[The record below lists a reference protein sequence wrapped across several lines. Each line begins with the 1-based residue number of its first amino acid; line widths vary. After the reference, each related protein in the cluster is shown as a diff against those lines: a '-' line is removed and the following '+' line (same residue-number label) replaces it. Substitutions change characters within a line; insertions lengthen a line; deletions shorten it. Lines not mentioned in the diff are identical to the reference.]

1 MLRGWQVFCRCAE
14 SSSHTG
20 PSIASHPSSTAPVFL
35 HSRLRAYPSRP
46 GGGHVPPFAL
56 IFNHAITTERP
67 AGVLPTTHTG
77 GHKQN
82 RTTGPS
88 QPASQ
93 SVKQTIQASSRPCRP
108 QENATKTFPL
118 AVSLGATANAAAGAY
133 SRPFVRCDEA
143 WSIRMA
149 PIKAPPLTAAG
160 Y

>member
-93 SVKQTIQASSRPCRP
+93 LSRQYKHRADPVGHRKTP
-108 QENATKTFPL
+108 PRLSLSQFRWGLPPTPRLVPTHDHSFAVTK
-118 AVSLGATANAAAGAY
+118 LGLFGWRL
-133 SRPFVRCDEA
+133 SKP
-143 WSIRMA
+143 SH
-149 PIKAPPLTAAG
+149 
-160 Y
+160 